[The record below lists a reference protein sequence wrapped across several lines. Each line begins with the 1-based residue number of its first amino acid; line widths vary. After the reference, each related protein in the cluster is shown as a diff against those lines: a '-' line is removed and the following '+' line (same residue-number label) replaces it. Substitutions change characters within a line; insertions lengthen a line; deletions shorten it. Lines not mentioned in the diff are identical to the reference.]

1 MDKESLGWG
10 LDFLSR
16 YAMRPWGEHAHGGH
30 DDKNTVCLACF
41 NRRLAKAG
49 WTYVP
54 GERPIKVERYVMQG
68 RFTTRKVAR

>member
-1 MDKESLGWG
+1 MAGKAGVEGVGG

-16 YAMRPWGEHAHGGH
+16 FAMQPWGEHARGGH

-49 WTYVP
+49 WTDKGV
-54 GERPIKVERYVMQG
+54 RV
-68 RFTTRKVAR
+68 